1 MKYGELIH
9 FEPIESVVQLTDAN
23 EKESAFSLLDT
34 YVISER
40 MAEILDELVI
50 EQLQFNRPTD
60 NKGMLIVGNYG
71 TGKSHLMSVISTIA
85 ELDASSDRI
94 QNEKVASKAKEIE
107 GKFKVIRT
115 EIGSVQTSFRDI
127 ICGAIED
134 GLDELDVSYTFPP
147 ANEIR
152 NNKDALMEMMAAFHK
167 EYPDQGLLLVVD
179 ELLDYLRGRK
189 EQELYLD
196 LGFLREIG
204 EICSKTKFRFI
215 AGVQEM
221 LFDNPKFQ
229 FVAEQLRRVRERFEQ
244 VRIVREDIAYVVSQ
258 RLLKKDDKQSAL
270 IKEHLQKFT
279 NLYDRLGEEL
289 EQYVNL
295 FPIHPAYLSTFEK
308 VTVAEKRV
316 ILKTLSN
323 EMKKIMDQEI
333 PEEHPGLISFDS
345 YWPYIENDPS
355 LKSNPDIK
363 EVMSK
368 TKILQD
374 KIQSAFTKPL
384 YKPIAQRIVQALAV
398 FRLTTDD
405 IYAQLGLTPEELKD
419 DLFLHITLLDDDDAA
434 DFLKTTIES
443 VLKEIQ
449 KTVSY
454 QYISAN
460 PSNGQYFL
468 DIKKDVAVDDLI
480 EQKAEGLVDDQL
492 DRYYFEVLKLAT
504 QVADSTYVTNY
515 RIWLH
520 ELPWNDRKVT
530 RQGYIFF
537 GAPNERSTAQ
547 PPRDF
552 YIYLLQPF
560 APPKFKDEHKSDEV
574 FFKLVDKD
582 ETFIQY
588 LRLYAGAKEMF
599 TTASSSTKK
608 LYESKAK
615 DFLKELVKWLR
626 ENLTTAYELSYKG
639 KTDRVDQYSMF
650 IPPNAS
656 VREVIDSVS
665 SECLSQSF
673 EEVYE
678 EYPSFSKVQTSI
690 TKESLPV
697 YVQDALKNLAGETT
711 RQGQAILNGLVM
723 LDDQGKLNT
732 HQSAYAKWV
741 IEKLDSR
748 SPGQVVN
755 QSEFIENV
763 YTSQGT
769 EDIKVTKE
777 FKMEPELFTVVLAA
791 LVKSGDIVISINSKN
806 YDAMNFGE
814 LIKVPQRDFVNF
826 NHIKK
831 PSGLPLPAIRKIFN
845 LLDIEEY
852 LLEEQRLDVG
862 IAQMNSKSHQILDQ
876 TVKMVNDVQGGFPI
890 GEGKL
895 LMDSEINEY
904 KEKLNSL
911 KVFLEY
917 LQIYNTKAKLQNL
930 KYSVNQIEKQEESYS
945 LLNDLKVLKEKS
957 TEYGKKITYL
967 ATAQHQLPK
976 EYDWHEDVEGAIT
989 DLIHALKEGKSAQKE
1004 YQVIENLKNKY
1015 IDLYMRLHN
1024 ENRLNATD
1032 DNRKS
1037 NLLNDKRHQALK
1049 DLSEIDILPAQVL
1062 YDWQN
1067 EINSFEPCWN
1077 LTRED
1082 LEQIPV
1088 CPHCR
1093 FRPKDEI
1100 QNKKE
1105 SLEELEDELGELLNS
1120 WTDSLITNLNFT
1132 EVKDSLS
1139 LLGNDE
1145 QDLVKDLL
1153 DKGSFALPIDV
1164 QLIHIIKKLLQGI
1177 EKVEVTLDDLKDT
1190 FANGSPLTVD
1200 EVRQRFE
1207 SMLRKQ
1213 VGNASTD
1220 SVRIMLKQ

>member
-1 MKYGELIH
+1 MKYGDLIH

-23 EKESAFSLLDT
+23 EKESAFNLLDT

-50 EQLQFNRPTD
+50 EQLQFNRPAD

-85 ELDASSDRI
+85 ELDGSSDRI
-94 QNEKVASKAKEIE
+94 QNERVASKAKEIE

-134 GLDELDVSYTFPP
+134 GLDELGVSYTFPS
-147 ANEIR
+147 ASEIR
-152 NNKDALMEMMAAFHK
+152 NNKDALMEMMAAFHE

-270 IKEHLQKFT
+270 IRELLQKYT

-295 FPIHPAYLSTFEK
+295 FPIHPSYLSTFEK

-323 EMKKIMDQEI
+323 EMKKVMDQDI

-374 KIQSAFTKPL
+374 KIQNAFTKPV
-384 YKPIAQRIVQALAV
+384 YKPMAQRIVQALAV

-419 DLFLHITLLDDDDAA
+419 DLFLHIALLDDDDAA

-443 VLKEIQ
+443 VLREIQ

-454 QYISAN
+454 QYISTN
-460 PSNGQYFL
+460 ESNGQYFL

-492 DRYYFEVLKLAT
+492 DRYYFEALKLAT
-504 QVADSTYVTNY
+504 QVTDTTAVTNY

-582 ETFIQY
+582 DNFMRS
-588 LRLYAGAKEMF
+588 LSLYAGAKEMA
-599 TTASSSTKK
+599 TTASSSTKN
-608 LYESKAK
+608 LYESKA
-615 DFLKELVKWLR
+615 DGYLRELVKWLR
-626 ENLTTAYELSYKG
+626 ENLTTAFELTYKG
-639 KTDRVDQYSMF
+639 KTDRVAEYGMF
-650 IPPNAS
+650 IPVGAS

-673 EEVYE
+673 EDVYAD
-678 EYPSFSKVQTSI
+678 YPAFSKLQTPM
-690 TKESLPV
+690 TKESLPT
-697 YVQDALKNLAGETT
+697 YVQDALKNLAGANT
-711 RQGQAILNGLVM
+711 RQGQAILNGLVL
-723 LDDQGKLNT
+723 LDEQGKLNT
-732 HQSAYAKWV
+732 RQSGYASWV
-741 IEKLDSR
+741 IEKLDKKAQ
-748 SPGQVVN
+748 GQVVN
-755 QSEFIENV
+755 QSEFIEDI

-769 EDIKVTKE
+769 KDIQLTRK
-777 FKMEPELFTVVLAA
+777 FKMEPELLTVVLAA
-791 LVKSGDIVISINSKN
+791 LVKNGDIVITIDRKT
-806 YDAMNFGE
+806 YDAMTIEE
-814 LIKVPQRDFVNF
+814 LIKVPQREFIDFS
-826 NHIKK
+826 HIKK
-831 PSGLPLPAIRKIFN
+831 PSGLPLPAIRAIFN
-845 LLDIEEY
+845 LFGIEEY
-852 LLEEQRLDVG
+852 LLNEQRLDVG
-862 IAQMNSKSHQILDQ
+862 IAQMNSQARNILED
-876 TVKMVNDVQGGFPI
+876 TVKMINDVKDGFPI

-895 LMDSEINEY
+895 LTDSEINEY
-904 KEKLNSL
+904 REKLSSF
-911 KVFLEY
+911 KQFLEG
-917 LQIYNTKAKLQNL
+917 LQVYNTKAKLQNL
-930 KYSVNQIEKQEESYS
+930 KYSVEDIEEQEKSHA
-945 LLNDLKVLKEKS
+945 LLDDLKVLKEKS

-967 ATAQHQLPK
+967 ATAQHQLPRD
-976 EYDWHEDVEGAIT
+976 YDWHDDVEGAIT
-989 DLIHALKEGKSAQKE
+989 DLIHALKEGESAQKE
-1004 YQVIENLKNKY
+1004 YQAIENLKNNY
-1015 IDLYMRLHN
+1015 IDVYMKLHN

-1049 DLSEIDILPAQVL
+1049 DLSEIEILPSQVL
-1062 YDWQN
+1062 HDWQSK
-1067 EINSFEPCWN
+1067 INSFEPCWN

-1082 LEQIPV
+1082 LEQNPM

-1093 FRPKDEI
+1093 FRPKDEMH
-1100 QNKKE
+1100 NNKE
-1105 SLEELEDELGELLNS
+1105 SLEELEEELGELLNS
-1120 WTDSLITNLNFT
+1120 WTDSLVTNLNDT
-1132 EVKDSLS
+1132 EVRNSIS
-1139 LLGNDE
+1139 LLSNAE
-1145 QDLVKDLL
+1145 QKLVQELL
-1153 DKGSFALPIDV
+1153 DKGSFTLPIDV
-1164 QLIHIIKKLLQGI
+1164 QLVQIIKRLFQGI
-1177 EKVEVTLDDLKDT
+1177 EKVEVSLNDLKDT
-1190 FANGSPLTVD
+1190 FANGSPLTLD
-1200 EVRQRFE
+1200 EVRDRFE

-1213 VGNASTD
+1213 VGNSPSD
-1220 SVRIMLKQ
+1220 RIRIMLKQ

>member
-1 MKYGELIH
+1 MKYGDLIH

-23 EKESAFSLLDT
+23 EKESAFNLLDT
-34 YVISER
+34 YVISDR

-50 EQLQFNRPTD
+50 EQLQFNRPAD

-85 ELDASSDRI
+85 EIDGSSDRI
-94 QNEKVASKAKEIE
+94 QNDKVATKAKEIE

-134 GLDELDVSYTFPP
+134 GLDGLGVSYTFPS

-152 NNKDALMEMMAAFHK
+152 NNKDALMEMMTTFH
-167 EYPDQGLLLVVD
+167 EVYPDQGLLLVVD
-179 ELLDYLRGRK
+179 ELLDYLKGRK

-215 AGVQEM
+215 AGLQEM

-229 FVAEQLRRVRERFEQ
+229 FVAEPLRRVRDRFEQ
-244 VRIVREDIAYVVSQ
+244 VRIVRKDIAYVVSQ
-258 RLLKKDDKQSAL
+258 RLLKKDDKQRAL
-270 IKEHLQKFT
+270 IREHLQKFT
-279 NLYDRLGEEL
+279 NLYDRLSEDL

-295 FPIHPAYLSTFEK
+295 FPIHPSYLSTFEK
-308 VTVAEKRV
+308 VTVAEKRE
-316 ILKTLSN
+316 ILKTISN
-323 EMKKIMDQEI
+323 EMRKVIDEDVPEI
-333 PEEHPGLISFDS
+333 HPGLISFDS
-345 YWPYIENDPS
+345 YWPYIENNPT

-368 TKILQD
+368 TTILQD
-374 KIQSAFTKPL
+374 KIENAFTKPV
-384 YKPIAQRIVQALAV
+384 YKPMAKRIVQALAV

-443 VLKEIQ
+443 VLREIQ

-460 PSNGQYFL
+460 ESNGQYFL

-492 DRYYFEVLKLAT
+492 DRYYFEALKLAT
-504 QVADSTYVTNY
+504 QVTDTTVVTNY

-520 ELPWNDRKVT
+520 ELPWRTKNVS

-560 APPKFKDEHKSDEV
+560 DPPKFKDEHKSDEV

-582 ETFIQY
+582 EKFMR
-588 LRLYAGAKEMF
+588 LLSLYAGAKEMY

-608 LYESKAK
+608 LYESKAEGY
-615 DFLKELVKWLR
+615 LKELVKWLR
-626 ENLTTAYELSYKG
+626 ENLTTAFELSYRG
-639 KTDRVDQYSMF
+639 KTDRVEKYSMF
-650 IPPNAS
+650 IPVGAS

-673 EEVYE
+673 EDVYAD
-678 EYPSFSKVQTSI
+678 YPTFNKLQTPM
-690 TKESLPV
+690 TKESLPT
-697 YVQDALKNLAGETT
+697 YVQDALKNLTGANT
-711 RQGQAILNGLVM
+711 RQGQAILNGLVL
-723 LDDQGKLNT
+723 LDEQGKLNT
-732 HQSAYAKWV
+732 RQSGYARWV
-741 IEKLDSR
+741 IEKLDKKAQ
-748 SPGQVVN
+748 GQVVN
-755 QSEFIENV
+755 QSEFVKDV

-769 EDIKVTKE
+769 EDIKITKE

-791 LVKSGDIVISINSKN
+791 LVKNGDIVITINGKA
-806 YDAMNFGE
+806 YDAMNFEE
-814 LIKVPQRDFVNF
+814 LIKVSQKDFIDF
-826 NHIKK
+826 SHIKK
-831 PSGLPLPAIRKIFN
+831 PSGLPMPAIRAIFKLFN
-845 LLDIEEY
+845 IEEP
-852 LLEEQRLDVG
+852 LLREQALHLG
-862 IAQMNSKSHQILDQ
+862 IAQMNSRSRSILEE
-876 TVKMVNDVQGGFPI
+876 TVKMMNDVKDGFPI
-890 GEGKL
+890 WEGKL
-895 LMDSEINEY
+895 LADSEINEY
-904 KEKLNSL
+904 REKLSEF
-911 KVFLEY
+911 KQFLEG
-917 LQIYNTKAKLQNL
+917 LQVYNTKAKLQNL
-930 KYSVNQIEKQEESYS
+930 KYTVEDIEEQGKTLP
-945 LLNDLKVLKEKS
+945 LLNDLQVLKEKS

-967 ATAQHQLPK
+967 ATAQHQLPRN
-976 EYDWHEDVEGAIT
+976 YDWHEDVEGAIE
-989 DLIHALKEGKSAQKE
+989 DLIHAMKEGENTQKE
-1004 YQVIENLKNKY
+1004 IQEIENLKHNY
-1015 IDLYMRLHN
+1015 IDTYMKLHN
-1024 ENRLNATD
+1024 EHRLNATD

-1049 DLSEIDILPAQVL
+1049 DLSEIDILPSQVL
-1062 YDWQN
+1062 QDWQGKVN
-1067 EINSFEPCWN
+1067 LFEPCWN
-1077 LTRED
+1077 LTKED
-1082 LEQIPV
+1082 LEQNSI

-1093 FRPKDEI
+1093 FRPKEEM
-1100 QNKKE
+1100 QNKKV
-1105 SLEELEDELGELLNS
+1105 SLEELEEELDELLIS
-1120 WTDSLITNLNFT
+1120 WTDSVISNLIKT
-1132 EVKDSLS
+1132 EIKDSIS
-1139 LLGNDE
+1139 LLNNDE
-1145 QDLVKDLL
+1145 QELVEGLL
-1153 DKGSFALPIDV
+1153 DKSSFTLPINV
-1164 QLIHIIKKLLQGI
+1164 QLVQIIKRLFQGI
-1177 EKVEVTLDDLKDT
+1177 EKVEVSLEDLKDT
-1190 FANGSPLTVD
+1190 FANGSPLTID
-1200 EVRQRFE
+1200 EVRERFE

-1213 VGNASTD
+1213 VGNSPSD
-1220 SVRIMLKQ
+1220 RVRIMLKQ

>member
-1 MKYGELIH
+1 MKYGDLIH

-23 EKESAFSLLDT
+23 EKESAFNLLDT

-50 EQLQFNRPTD
+50 EQLQFNRPAD

-85 ELDASSDRI
+85 ELDGSSDRI
-94 QNEKVASKAKEIE
+94 QNERVASKAKEIE

-134 GLDELDVSYTFPP
+134 GLDELGVSYTFPS
-147 ANEIR
+147 ASEIR
-152 NNKDALMEMMAAFHK
+152 NNKDALMEMMAAFHE

-270 IKEHLQKFT
+270 IREHLQKFT

-295 FPIHPAYLSTFEK
+295 FPIHPSYLSTFEK

-323 EMKKIMDQEI
+323 EMKKIMDQDI

-374 KIQSAFTKPL
+374 KIENAFTKPV
-384 YKPIAQRIVQALAV
+384 YKPMAQRIVQSLAV

-443 VLKEIQ
+443 VLREIQ

-454 QYISAN
+454 QYISTN
-460 PSNGQYFL
+460 ESNGQYFL

-492 DRYYFEVLKLAT
+492 DRYYFEALKLAT

-520 ELPWNDRKVT
+520 ELPWHDRKVT

-560 APPKFKDEHKSDEV
+560 APPKFKDEQKSDEV

-582 ETFIQY
+582 DNFMRS
-588 LRLYAGAKEMF
+588 LSLYAGAKEMA

-608 LYESKAK
+608 LYESKA
-615 DFLKELVKWLR
+615 DGYLKELVKWLR
-626 ENLTTAYELSYKG
+626 ENLTTAFELTYKG
-639 KTDRVDQYSMF
+639 KTDRVAEYGMF
-650 IPPNAS
+650 IPVGAS

-673 EEVYE
+673 EDVYD
-678 EYPSFSKVQTSI
+678 EYPAFSKLQTPM
-690 TKESLPV
+690 TKESLPT
-697 YVQDALKNLAGETT
+697 YVQDALKNLAGAHT
-711 RQGQAILNGLVM
+711 RQGQAILNGLVL
-723 LDDQGKLNT
+723 LDEPGKLNT
-732 HQSAYAKWV
+732 RQSGYARWV
-741 IEKLDSR
+741 IEKLDEKAQ
-748 SPGQVVN
+748 GQVVN
-755 QSEFIENV
+755 QSEFIEDV

-769 EDIKVTKE
+769 EDIQVTKE
-777 FKMEPELFTVVLAA
+777 FKMEPELFTVILAA
-791 LVKSGDIVISINSKN
+791 LVKSGDIVITINGKT
-806 YDAMNFGE
+806 YDAMTFEE
-814 LIKVPQRDFVNF
+814 LIKVPQRDFINF
-826 NHIKK
+826 SYIKK
-831 PSGLPLPAIRKIFN
+831 PSGLPLPTIREIFSLFN
-845 LLDIEEY
+845 IEDY
-852 LLEEQRLDVG
+852 LLNEQRLDVG
-862 IAQMNSKSHQILDQ
+862 IAQMNSQSRTILED
-876 TVKMVNDVQGGFPI
+876 TVKMMNDVKDGFPI
-890 GEGKL
+890 WERKL
-895 LMDSEINEY
+895 LTDSEINEY
-904 KEKLNSL
+904 REKLSSF
-911 KVFLEY
+911 KQFLEG
-917 LQIYNTKAKLQNL
+917 LQVYNTKAKLQNL
-930 KYSVNQIEKQEESYS
+930 KYSVEDIEEQEKSHA

-967 ATAQHQLPK
+967 ATAQHQLPRD
-976 EYDWHEDVEGAIT
+976 YDWHEDVEGAIT
-989 DLIHALKEGKSAQKE
+989 DLIHALKEGESTHKE
-1004 YQVIENLKNKY
+1004 YQAIENLKNNY
-1015 IDLYMRLHN
+1015 IDIYMKLHN
-1024 ENRLNATD
+1024 EHRLNATD

-1049 DLSEIDILPAQVL
+1049 DLSEIDILPSHVL
-1062 YDWQN
+1062 HDWQGK
-1067 EINSFEPCWN
+1067 INSFEPCWN
-1077 LTRED
+1077 LTREG
-1082 LEQIPV
+1082 LQQNPI

-1093 FRPKDEI
+1093 FRPKDEM
-1100 QNKKE
+1100 QNRKV
-1105 SLEELEDELGELLNS
+1105 SLEELEEELDELLNS
-1120 WTDSLITNLNFT
+1120 WTDSLVTNLNS
-1132 EVKDSLS
+1132 EVKNTIS
-1139 LLGNDE
+1139 LLNNDE
-1145 QDLVKDLL
+1145 QELVHGLL
-1153 DKGSFALPIDV
+1153 DKGSFTLPIDV
-1164 QLIHIIKKLLQGI
+1164 QLVQIIKRLFQGI
-1177 EKVEVTLDDLKDT
+1177 EKVVVSLDDLKNT
-1190 FANGSPLTVD
+1190 FANGSPLTID
-1200 EVRQRFE
+1200 EVRDRFE

-1213 VGNASTD
+1213 VGNSP
-1220 SVRIMLKQ
+1220 SERVRIMLKQ